1 MSYKVTINNKTL
13 ELPKCTLA
21 IEEMVEKIRDT
32 EKEVGKSTAR
42 KRTLVEQ
49 MLEFVCMCIGEEQ
62 AKEKAAQLAKK
73 QEEHLKKK
81 KQWQK
86 EKARRK
92 AENAPE
98 VIHVSGNV
106 KFSEF
111 TETDEKAV
119 NDEMSADDEKPVE
132 EAQEKI
138 AESEDTKN

>member
-1 MSYKVTINNKTL
+1 M
-13 ELPKCTLA
+13 A
-21 IEEMVEKIRDT
+21 
-32 EKEVGKSTAR
+32 
-42 KRTLVEQ
+42 
-49 MLEFVCMCIGEEQ
+49 
-62 AKEKAAQLAKK
+62 
-73 QEEHLKKK
+73 
-81 KQWQK
+81 K

-132 EAQEKI
+132 EAQEKLLSQKI
-138 AESEDTKN
+138 RKTNKIGLFFGTAQFFERIDIFQCNIS